1 MSIEMKTAFVKYK
14 NYLIYFKWIYFKTNK
29 LVSAYILLAPCTDKF
44 LIYVQA
50 ILGLMTL
57 WQRAFSFIAQRVL
70 YYTVEWNSKTLFVTL
85 VCQNY
90 EKPLFLFWGKY
101 L

>member
-1 MSIEMKTAFVKYK
+1 MKTAFVKYK

-57 WQRAFSFIAQRVL
+57 
-70 YYTVEWNSKTLFVTL
+70 
-85 VCQNY
+85 
-90 EKPLFLFWGKY
+90 
-101 L
+101 